1 VSSRCPYYNH
11 GYKEAKLIFDDDDK
25 VIKIAGPWGELYKK
39 TSDNVELKSNDDGA
53 FKPNYLGGSLK
64 FDVNVSDVGCNC
76 AAGVF
81 LVALDGQK
89 CNMGEYDSDSPPE
102 CPTIDIMKAN

>member
-1 VSSRCPYYNH
+1 M
-11 GYKEAKLIFDDDDK
+11 
-25 VIKIAGPWGELYKK
+25 IKIAGPWGELYKK
-39 TSDNVELKSNDDGA
+39 TSDNVELKSNDGA